1 MDGCTNGAGGLDDG
15 GPADGGVAV
24 TMDLLR
30 RALTASLEQE
40 LFNRAVVLTLL
51 VSFLRT

>member
-1 MDGCTNGAGGLDDG
+1 MMMMIAALLI
-15 GPADGGVAV
+15 GGVVV

-40 LFNRAVVLTLL
+40 LFNQAVVLTVS